1 MAGKCRQKQD
11 TPAMPK
17 QSGHRFDLRRFFKES
32 SGGIF
37 IYTALALPLLLG
49 VAGLAVDVSI
59 WHVHKRT
66 VQTTA
71 DAGAIGA
78 TNEIFRS
85 IDDTS
90 REDKAKVVAETEA
103 ANNGFVAGSDTITVN
118 IPPLSGDF
126 AGATNAVEVIIRRP
140 VPTYLASLVFD
151 GGAFVSARAVGRV
164 IGGDFCILSLNTT
177 ALDALKVSGGA
188 DVTLGCGVYV
198 NSENV
203 EAIDTPGGGCLNAA
217 VIKTAGSYNKSGCY
231 NPAPYESTQPTLN
244 PLEGQ
249 FSPPPEASLACDA
262 FLPNSGLKVD
272 SDNSPY
278 TLPPGNHCKNV
289 TVQAGGE
296 LILADGNHVFS
307 DAQIKST
314 GGSLHSEVA
323 GDGVTLYFPDTTG
336 ASDGFDISG
345 GDVNLTA
352 AQSGPLAGVLIY
364 VDENAPSG
372 NFSHNITAQ
381 GTSSLTG
388 LIYAPSQDV
397 NFAGGTEAQAI
408 AIIADEISLSGQA
421 GFINIGSIPGLDTIL
436 RAQLVE

>member
-1 MAGKCRQKQD
+1 MGFDIEQ
-11 TPAMPK
+11 TI
-17 QSGHRFDLRRFFKES
+17 RFGRDR
-32 SGGIF
+32 SGGVL
-37 IYTALALPLLLG
+37 IYTAFALPLLLG
-49 VAGLAVDVSI
+49 VAGLAVDVSV
-59 WHVHKRT
+59 WHAHKRT
-66 VQTTA
+66 IQTTA
-71 DAGAIGA
+71 DAGAIAA

-90 REDKAKVVAETEA
+90 REDKAKAVAERA
-103 ANNGFVAGSDTITVN
+103 ATSNGFVAGSDAITVN
-118 IPPLSGDF
+118 IPPLSGEF

-140 VPTYLASLVFD
+140 APTYLASLVFD
-151 GGAFVSARAVGRV
+151 GGAFVSARSVGRV
-164 IGGDFCILSLNTT
+164 IDGDFCILSLNTT
-177 ALDALKVSGGA
+177 ALDALKVAGGA

-198 NSENV
+198 NSDSV

-217 VIKTAGSYNKSGCY
+217 VIKTAGSYNQTGCY
-231 NPAPYESTQPTLN
+231 NPTPYEGTQPATN

-249 FSPPPEASLACDA
+249 FSPPPEASQACDG
-262 FLPNSGLKVD
+262 LIPNSGLKVD
-272 SDNSPY
+272 SGNSPY
-278 TLPPGNHCKNV
+278 TLP
-289 TVQAGGE
+289 AG
-296 LILADGNHVFS
+296 
-307 DAQIKST
+307 IKST
-314 GGSLHSEVA
+314 GGSLHSEVG

-372 NFSHNITAQ
+372 NFTHNITAQ
-381 GTSSLTG
+381 GTSSLVG

-421 GFINIGSIPGLDTIL
+421 GFVNIGSIPGLDEVL
-436 RAQLVE
+436 RARLVE